1 MARLSLRKEKPSDVV
16 TSPKQSRS
24 RFVSSWFIGC
34 VAIWGFLGLNAN
46 MGDYSESSVMY
57 SEAGYEQVSPVDIED
72 IASSPGGLRF
82 DVEEFTEEKQDE
94 EMVFSTAYKGDTPV
108 LVSYLP
114 EENEIYEVSTLDGVS
129 QHYLDME
136 DRGI

>member
-1 MARLSLRKEKPSDVV
+1 MARLSLGKGDLHEAVP
-16 TSPKQSRS
+16 SPKQSRS

-72 IASSPGGLRF
+72 IASSPGDLRF
-82 DVEEFTEEKQDE
+82 DVKEFTEEKQEE
-94 EMVFSTAYKGDTPV
+94 EMIFSTAYKGDTPV
-108 LVSYLP
+108 LVSYIP

-136 DRGI
+136 GKG